1 MLNALNTK
9 RSLDIL
15 IWYLYLYTAESYFS
29 KNYFIFFFSNFFENF
44 FTPGWKPI
52 FGISH
57 SKKIEFGKG
66 GKYQHG
72 INFNIGPK
80 PKFQPDLE
88 SLEFNALQDR
98 QRTKRV
104 LKSMT
109 KPYFRRGRHNY
120 NRL

>member
-1 MLNALNTK
+1 MVRILGVILLIHYSTALFWWPFGGIKTNSRTITYG
-9 RSLDIL
+9 LD
-15 IWYLYLYTAESYFS
+15 
-29 KNYFIFFFSNFFENF
+29 NFFENF